1 MRYDTA
7 GLEESVERGIT
18 LRTISLLGVRVT
30 DTTKREAMALME
42 AWVHAADGRARAAF
56 IVNAHTLNLACED
69 AAYRAV
75 LNAADVVFAD
85 GTGVRLAASLRGV
98 QLADNL
104 VGTDL
109 LPLFFKTRL
118 ERGYRY
124 FFLGGT
130 PGTDARAAARVR
142 NDFPGIQVV
151 GHHHGF
157 FSDGAAPAVISMI
170 NAAAPDMLLV
180 AMGNPLQE
188 RWIHAHRPA
197 LRVPVCIGVGGLINH
212 WAGDLQRA
220 PQWVRELGMEWG
232 QILLQ
237 QPHKWR
243 RYLLGNPKFVFRAVV
258 DAHRSGTQ
266 RGLPTHSIHPLHL
279 GALEKRP
286 TAVGREDDRW
296 SRAAR

>member
-1 MRYDTA
+1 M
-7 GLEESVERGIT
+7 EESVT
-18 LRTISLLGVRVT
+18 CRTVSLLGVRVT
-30 DTTKREAMALME
+30 DTTRREAVALME
-42 AWVHAADGRARAAF
+42 AWIRAADGRARAAF

-85 GTGVRLAASLRGV
+85 GTGVRLAARLRGV
-98 QLADNL
+98 QLVDNL

-109 LPLFFKTRL
+109 LPQFFTTHL
-118 ERGYRY
+118 ARGYRY
-124 FFLGGT
+124 FLLGGT

-142 NDFPGIQVV
+142 QEFPGIRVV

-157 FSDGAAPAVISMI
+157 FAESAAPAVIDQI

-188 RWIHAHRPA
+188 RWIDAHRAA
-197 LRVPVCIGVGGLINH
+197 LHVPVCIGVGGLINH

-243 RYLLGNPKFVFRAVV
+243 RYLLGNPKFVYRAVV
-258 DAHRSGTQ
+258 DARRSGAQHGLQ
-266 RGLPTHSIHPLHL
+266 RYRIDPLHL
-279 GALEKRP
+279 RALDPRP
-286 TAVGREDDRW
+286 TVVGAEDDRW